1 MKLKSGDKID
11 ELTLSSI
18 DGSKF
23 VIKNIIYK
31 RALVT
36 FYRFASCPF
45 CNLRINEIVKRYD
58 ELGSEFEMVAIF
70 DSPLDNLKKQ
80 TKHHNA
86 PFWILADENYH
97 YFNKFSIEQSILKF
111 LKGTLIRFHRLI
123 LASFKGYIPFT
134 FKGSVSTIPVDI
146 LIEKDGKISEVYYGR
161 DTSDHLPFEKIK
173 TFSNY
178 EWKINIRLLIILITV
193 E

>member
-1 MKLKSGDKID
+1 MRIRKGDKISSLNLPSTKGED
-11 ELTLSSI
+11 FTINELE
-18 DGSKF
+18 GK
-23 VIKNIIYK
+23 K
-31 RALVT
+31 ALVT

-45 CNLRINEIVKRYD
+45 CNLRINELTKRYD
-58 ELGSEFEMVAIF
+58 EFGEDFQMVAIF

-97 YFNKFSIEQSILKF
+97 YFNKFSVEKSFLKF
-111 LKGTLIRFHRLI
+111 LKGTIIRFHRLI

-134 FKGSVSTIPVDI
+134 FKGSISTIPVDI

-173 TFSNY
+173 SFSNY
-178 EWKINIRLLIILITV
+178 E
-193 E
+193 

>member
-23 VIKNIIYK
+23 EIKNISNK

-70 DSPLDNLKKQ
+70 DSPLNNLKKQ

-97 YFNKFSIEQSILKF
+97 YFNKFSIEQSF
-111 LKGTLIRFHRLI
+111 
-123 LASFKGYIPFT
+123 FKI
-134 FKGSVSTIPVDI
+134 FKRNS
-146 LIEKDGKISEVYYGR
+146 Y
-161 DTSDHLPFEKIK
+161 
-173 TFSNY
+173 
-178 EWKINIRLLIILITV
+178 
-193 E
+193 